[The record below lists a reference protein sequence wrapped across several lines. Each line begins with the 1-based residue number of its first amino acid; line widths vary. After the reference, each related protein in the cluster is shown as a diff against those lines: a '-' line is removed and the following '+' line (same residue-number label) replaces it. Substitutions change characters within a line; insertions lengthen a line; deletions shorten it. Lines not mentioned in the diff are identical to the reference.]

1 MIKAIKEDKKM
12 EINFTEN
19 SYMYQSA
26 KRLLQKELD
35 KCVQKLKETE
45 EKWNEYMDL
54 KLHYASITDPRI
66 EGDGYTVEFD
76 DEKCSEM
83 FYEFCEQNYD
93 CFLEDLKENFD
104 IDFYDLRDNVGST
117 SSFYLGTMHNNY
129 NDKYIVALAE
139 ACTCFNLSP
148 LGFEQKDGKIIIAE
162 SLSKEYTEDLEDM
175 TTQMLYLVE
184 DMYDELCNY
193 LKPIETVYDII
204 HDFKENQTESF
215 KEWVK
220 EGFENGCI

>member
-1 MIKAIKEDKKM
+1 M

-35 KCVQKLKETE
+35 KCVQKMKDTE
-45 EKWNEYMDL
+45 EKWNEDMDL
-54 KLHYASITDPRI
+54 KLHYAFTTDPHI
-66 EGDGYTVEFD
+66 DGDGYTVEFD
-76 DEKCSEM
+76 DEKCSDM
-83 FYEFCEQNYD
+83 FYQFCDESYD
-93 CFLEDLKENFD
+93 SFLEDLNYNFD
-104 IDFYDLRDNVGST
+104 IDFDDLRDNVGST

-139 ACTCFNLSP
+139 ACTCFNVSP
-148 LGFEQKDGKIIIAE
+148 LGFEQKDGKILFDE
-162 SLSKEYTEDLEDM
+162 TTSKEYTEDLEDM

>member
-1 MIKAIKEDKKM
+1 M

-35 KCVQKLKETE
+35 KCVQKMKETE
-45 EKWNEYMDL
+45 DKWNEYMDL
-54 KLHYASITDPRI
+54 KLHYAFTTNPRI
-66 EGDGYTVEFD
+66 EGDGYTVDFD
-76 DEKCSEM
+76 DDKCSEM

-93 CFLEDLKENFD
+93 MFIEDLKYNFD
-104 IDFYDLRDNVGST
+104 IDFENLRDNVGRT
-117 SSFYLGTMHNNY
+117 SSFYLGKMHYNY
-129 NDKYIVALAE
+129 KDKYIMALAE
-139 ACTCFNLSP
+139 ACTCFNVSP
-148 LGFEQKDGKIIIAE
+148 LEFEQKEDGKIFFNE
-162 SLSKEYTEDLEDM
+162 ETSKEYTEDLEDM

-204 HDFKENQTESF
+204 HDFQENQVEIY

-220 EGFENGCI
+220 DRFENGCI

>member
-1 MIKAIKEDKKM
+1 M

-35 KCVQKLKETE
+35 KCVQKMKDTE
-45 EKWNEYMDL
+45 DKWNEYMDL
-54 KLHYASITDPRI
+54 KLHYAFTTNPRI

-76 DEKCSEM
+76 DDKCSEM

-93 CFLEDLKENFD
+93 MFTEDLKYNFD
-104 IDFYDLRDNVGST
+104 IDFENLRDNVGIT
-117 SSFYLGTMHNNY
+117 SSFYLGKMHNNY
-129 NDKYIVALAE
+129 KDKYIVALAE
-139 ACTCFNLSP
+139 ACTCFNVSP
-148 LGFEQKDGKIIIAE
+148 LEFEQKEDGKIFFNE
-162 SLSKEYTEDLEDM
+162 ETSKEYTEDLEDM

-193 LKPIETVYDII
+193 LKPIETVYNII
-204 HDFKENQTESF
+204 HDFKENQVEIY

-220 EGFENGCI
+220 DGFENGCI

>member
-1 MIKAIKEDKKM
+1 M

-35 KCVQKLKETE
+35 KCVQKMKDTE
-45 EKWNEYMDL
+45 DKWNEYMDL
-54 KLHYASITDPRI
+54 KLHYAFTTDPRI
-66 EGDGYTVEFD
+66 EGDGYAVEFD
-76 DEKCSEM
+76 DEKR
-83 FYEFCEQNYD
+83 YELFCQFCDMEYD
-93 CFLEDLKENFD
+93 CFLEDLKNNFD
-104 IDFYDLRDNVGST
+104 IDFDDLRDGIGST
-117 SSFYLGTMHNNY
+117 SSFYLGKMHNNY

-148 LGFEQKDGKIIIAE
+148 LGFEQKVDGKIIIAE

-204 HDFKENQTESF
+204 HDFKENQIESF

>member
-1 MIKAIKEDKKM
+1 M

-35 KCVQKLKETE
+35 KCVQKMKDTE
-45 EKWNEYMDL
+45 DKWNEYMDL
-54 KLHYASITDPRI
+54 KLHYAFTTDPRI

-76 DEKCSEM
+76 DEKCYDM
-83 FYEFCEQNYD
+83 FYQFCEMEYD
-93 CFLEDLKENFD
+93 SFLEDLKYNFD
-104 IDFYDLRDNVGST
+104 IDFDDLRDNVGNT

-139 ACTCFNLSP
+139 ACTCFNVSP

-162 SLSKEYTEDLEDM
+162 SLSKEYTEDLKDM

-204 HDFKENQTESF
+204 HNFKENQTESF

-220 EGFENGCI
+220 EGFENGCF